1 MSAGLSDLFSRDMIA
16 RTITGSVILIALNT
30 AIYGF
35 LAFLPSFMV
44 RQGLTIATS
53 LNYVTLMSFGA
64 PAGALLGMALSD
76 KVGRKPC
83 IVIFSL
89 VAIASGAIY
98 PQLSDPTF
106 VMLTGFILVS
116 AIYVLVVVAWGM
128 YVPEL
133 FPTTIRMRGAGF
145 CNTLGRFMT
154 ILTPQITTML
164 FGLAGVTAVLGY
176 VVGLLLL
183 QVIVVLLFGIET
195 KQIPLEALSEAMI
208 ARSKTDATASSV
220 GTETRVAS

>member
-1 MSAGLSDLFSRDMIA
+1 VSDLFSRDMIA

-44 RQGLTIATS
+44 RQGLTITTS
-53 LNYVTLMSFGA
+53 LNYVTLMSLGG

-83 IVIFSL
+83 IVVFSL

-154 ILTPQITTML
+154 PQITTLL
-164 FGLAGVTAVLGY
+164 FGFAGVTAVLAY

-195 KQIPLEALSEAMI
+195 KQMPLEALSEAMI
-208 ARSKTDATASSV
+208 ARARTDASGPSV
-220 GTETRVAS
+220 GMETRVVP